1 MRHGGGR
8 GWDGESAEEA
18 PAVER
23 SSTPHASPRERCARI
38 HTRSQRPPPPQAD
51 TRPSRHERRHA
62 RPLLVVAARTPP
74 PPGGGGG
81 HGGRRG
87 ERGGGGQRRMEGAG
101 GLAAVA
107 WRVTDEP
114 RHRHNGYG
122 GRGAGRDGRRCSPG
136 RRRPPRGR
144 CPATRQGRPAAAPWN
159 PALPSRRCPA
169 GRPIPLP
176 GRRHRRGRPA
186 VRRQPRP
193 AHPPPLRGSIC
204 PPRRCGRL
212 RERGGHAAGRR
223 DAGDTP
229 GRHPRATARGETRMP
244 PSRAPQQH
252 PATASWRRARPRVP
266 ARLPRCHQRRYP
278 GPALA
283 AGRCRARAPCGG
295 RAATYRARPASRA
308 RTIHRGG
315 CRGAYQSGR
324 RSHARRQ
331 QEQSRSRRAT
341 GAGGSSKRRERCA
354 RP

>member
-1 MRHGGGR
+1 MEGGGGGTGKVRRRRPPWSALPRPMLPQGRGAPGFTLAHNAPPPPGRHTAVAPRAAARASAPGGGGAHPSPPRWWWWSRRKERREGWRGTKENGGGGR
-8 GWDGESAEEA
+8 PCRRCVAGDGRAPPPPQRVRRARRGPGRPAVLPRPAA
-18 PAVER
+18 PASGTAPGHPTGPAGRRAVEPGAAQPALPGR
-23 SSTPHASPRERCARI
+23 PPHPLA
-38 HTRSQRPPPPQAD
+38 RPPPP
-51 TRPSRHERRHA
+51 
-62 RPLLVVAARTPP
+62 
-74 PPGGGGG
+74 
-81 HGGRRG
+81 
-87 ERGGGGQRRMEGAG
+87 
-101 GLAAVA
+101 A
-107 WRVTDEP
+107 W
-114 RHRHNGYG
+114 
-122 GRGAGRDGRRCSPG
+122 A
-136 RRRPPRGR
+136 
-144 CPATRQGRPAAAPWN
+144 
-159 PALPSRRCPA
+159 
-169 GRPIPLP
+169 
-176 GRRHRRGRPA
+176 A

-295 RAATYRARPASRA
+295 RAATHRARPASRA